1 MRRRNDYVKCLAKVL
16 ELGVLMNT
24 PIKKS
29 RSKKYGNRYA
39 LTPIYVHI
47 GLGAYDLFNIKHI
60 KSLKEGTKT
69 AVITYDDGENFVED
83 VPFLEALEILKKG
96 GE

>member
-24 PIKKS
+24 PIKEWEA
-29 RSKKYGNRYA
+29 KKKKRKDPSI
-39 LTPIYVHI
+39 PIFVPI
-47 GLGAYDLFNIKHI
+47 GIRGYNLLNIKHI
-60 KSLKEGTKT
+60 KYLTSTKT
-69 AVITYDDGENFVED
+69 LICTFDGDSFEEKI
-83 VPFLEALEILKKG
+83 PFEEALEILKKG

>member
-24 PIKKS
+24 PIKQEEAKP
-29 RSKKYGNRYA
+29 
-39 LTPIYVHI
+39 PIQRDASIPVFVHI
-47 GLGAYDLFNIKHI
+47 GIRGYNMLNIKHI
-60 KSLKEGTKT
+60 KSIKEGIQTRVLT
-69 AVITYDDGENFVED
+69 FDGDNFIED
-83 VPFLEALEILKKG
+83 VPFKEALEILKKG